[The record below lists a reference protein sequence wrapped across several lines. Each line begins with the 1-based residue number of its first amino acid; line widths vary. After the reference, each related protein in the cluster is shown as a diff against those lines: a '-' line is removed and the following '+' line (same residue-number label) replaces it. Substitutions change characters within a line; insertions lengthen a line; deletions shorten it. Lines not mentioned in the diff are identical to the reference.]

1 VPYSP
6 AVALDEVGSRRSDA
20 LVDSL
25 HWVLAR
31 FSPLSLV
38 DILVVT
44 AAFFW
49 FLLLIQG
56 TRADQVFRG
65 IVLLV
70 VVAYLLSAVLNLT
83 LLTWLLQRSVPALLI
98 AIPVIFQPEL
108 RRALEQIGRTSRIV
122 QHPLSTLTL
131 PRTGHTVDAIVD
143 ACERLAG
150 ENIGALIA
158 VERRTGLQD
167 YARTGVRLDSPV
179 SDDFLVY
186 IFTPNAPLH
195 DGAVIV
201 RGDRIVAAGCVL
213 PLSDNFPAGD
223 ALGTRHRA
231 ALGLSEVTDALAV
244 VVSEETGKISLA
256 SNGRLIT
263 GMAPERLRHVLNA
276 FYLPQDRHHEHDD
289 EPVTAERV

>member
-1 VPYSP
+1 M
-6 AVALDEVGSRRSDA
+6 
-20 LVDSL
+20 DSL

-31 FSPLSLV
+31 FTPLSLL

-65 IVLLV
+65 VIVLIG
-70 VVAYLLSAVLNLT
+70 VAYALSNLLDLT
-83 LLTWLLQRSVPALLI
+83 LLTWLLQRSVPALLF

-122 QHPLSTLTL
+122 GHPLSTLTL
-131 PRTGHTVDAIVD
+131 PRTGHTVDAIVA
-143 ACERLAG
+143 ACQHLASQK
-150 ENIGALIA
+150 IGALI
-158 VERRTGLQD
+158 VIERRTGLQD

-179 SDDFLVY
+179 SDDLLVY
-186 IFTPNAPLH
+186 IFMPKSPLH

-223 ALGTRHRA
+223 SLGTRHRA
-231 ALGLSEVTDALAV
+231 ALGISEVTDGLAV
-244 VVSEETGKISLA
+244 VCSEETGKISLA

-263 GMAPERLRHVLNA
+263 SMTPDRLRRVLNA
-276 FYLPQDRHHEHDD
+276 FYQPQEPQQERD
-289 EPVTAERV
+289 EPAREPERV